1 MTFSESIRTCFSKY
15 ATFSGRA
22 TRSEFWWFALFCV
35 LLSLPLAFL
44 GPLAPLLLIPLW
56 IPAISVEVRRLHDTG
71 RSGWWF
77 WIVLIPIVGLI
88 KLVWYC
94 NRGTVGDNRFG
105 PDPLAVPSIGPIS
118 PSASST
124 IGMTERAE
132 QLTKLKALLDAGTIN
147 QEEFDRMKGEVL
159 AS

>member
-1 MTFSESIRTCFSKY
+1 MTFSESIKSCFSNY

-22 TRSEFWWFALFCV
+22 SRSEFWWFVLFCI
-35 LLSLPLAFL
+35 LLAIPLAFL

-56 IPAISVEVRRLHDTG
+56 IPAISVEVRRLHDTD

-77 WIVLIPIVGLI
+77 WIALIPIVGLI
-88 KLVWYC
+88 KFVWYC
-94 NRGTVGDNRFG
+94 RRGTVGENRFG
-105 PDPLAVPSIGPIS
+105 PDPLGNPSANSVSPIS
-118 PSASST
+118 PST

-132 QLTKLKALLDAGTIN
+132 QLTKLKALLDAGTIT
-147 QEEFDRMKGEVL
+147 QEEFDRMKGEVM